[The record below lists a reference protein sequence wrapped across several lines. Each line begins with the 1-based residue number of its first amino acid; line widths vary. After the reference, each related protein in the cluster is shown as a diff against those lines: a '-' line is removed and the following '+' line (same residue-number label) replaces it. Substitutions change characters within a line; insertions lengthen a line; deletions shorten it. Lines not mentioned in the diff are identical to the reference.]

1 MRAYLACILAIV
13 LGLGV
18 FGFVA
23 NARATN
29 ELRASLAE
37 AFEVNTAIH
46 ELRRLAVQAQL
57 ITSAAAAAGTTT
69 DLAAVDTTASEFVA
83 IAERIE
89 ARKPVGSG
97 PGKLRE
103 MMSDVRSVGRSFVEA
118 NARQQWVMA
127 ADLSTQFDRS
137 AGQLLAALQRADDQ
151 QKAYVAR
158 TFADAATGA
167 RKRNAYFAAGFAVC
181 IALGLLLTWSL
192 QRRLVDPIALLTAA
206 TSRIV
211 ETGNLHQALDLSSGD
226 EIGQLAASFTQLM
239 EKLGRM
245 LAELRARDRALA
257 DSNAQLRASLE
268 ELQRA
273 QTHLVTADRLVAL
286 GVLAAGVAHEINN
299 PLAYVSA
306 NLSFASKELNGLAG
320 SRDPATLVEVQA
332 SLAEAMEGT
341 ARIAVIVRDLKMLS
355 RDGEKDQQESV
366 ELRPVIE
373 AALNVARNQIKHHAA
388 VETDFGPVP
397 AVRGSAAKLGQ
408 VFLNLVMNAAQAI
421 DHSRADNRIR
431 VATRT
436 LEDGHAA
443 VDVEDT
449 GCGVPES
456 LRQRIFDPFFTT
468 KPIGQGTGLGLSICH
483 GIIAAMGG
491 RIELE
496 SEVGRGSV
504 FRVVLPPSGR
514 AAIPA
519 GSNVAIVS
527 ADAAES

>member
-1 MRAYLACILAIV
+1 MRRRGIKIGTRVRAYLACILGIV

-18 FGFVA
+18 FGFLA

-37 AFEVNTAIH
+37 AFDANTAIH

-69 DLAAVDTTASEFVA
+69 DLAAVDATAAEFVA
-83 IAERIE
+83 IVEQIE
-89 ARKPVGSG
+89 PRKPVGWG
-97 PGKLRE
+97 PGELRQ
-103 MMSDVRSVGRSFVEA
+103 MMSNVRSVGRSFVEA
-118 NARQQWVMA
+118 NARQQWVTA
-127 ADLSTQFDRS
+127 ADLSSQFDRT
-137 AGQLLAALQRADDQ
+137 AGQLLAALQHADDE
-151 QKAYVAR
+151 QKAYVAK
-158 TFADAATGA
+158 TFADAAMGA
-167 RKRNAYFAAGFAVC
+167 RKRNAYFAAGFAIC

-192 QRRLVDPIALLTAA
+192 QRRLVDPLALLTAA

-211 ETGNLHQALDLSSGD
+211 ETGNLSQTLDLSSGD
-226 EIGQLAASFTQLM
+226 EIGQLATSFTQLI
-239 EKLGRM
+239 EKLGSM
-245 LAELRARDRALA
+245 LAELRTRDRALA

-306 NLSFASKELNGLAG
+306 NLSFAIQQLNAPTG
-320 SRDPATLVEVQA
+320 SGDPARLKEMQV
-332 SLAEAMEGT
+332 SLGEALEGT
-341 ARIAVIVRDLKMLS
+341 ERIAIIVRDLKMLS

-373 AALNVARNQIKHHAA
+373 AALNVARTHIRHHAA
-388 VETDFGPVP
+388 VQTDFGPVP

-421 DHSRADNRIR
+421 DRRRSDNRIR
-431 VATRT
+431 VVTRT
-436 LEDGHAA
+436 LQDGNAA

-449 GCGVPES
+449 GCGIPES

-496 SEVGRGSV
+496 SDVGRGSV
-504 FRVVLPPSGR
+504 FRVVLPPS
-514 AAIPA
+514 AHFT
-519 GSNVAIVS
+519 
-527 ADAAES
+527 